1 MAPLYRIEAAG
12 AATQMSAAQENLVIS
27 VPSRSFL
34 VRMANLSLWRARGEA
49 GKLGTALCKKRPG
62 RWTSMRITAGKHG
75 GKAVHSFPDKCC
87 ITWGLPCES
96 RAAGAG

>member
-34 VRMANLSLWRARGEA
+34 VRVANLSLWRALGEA

-75 GKAVHSFPDKCC
+75 RKAVHRFPDKCC
-87 ITWGLPCES
+87 ITWGLPC
-96 RAAGAG
+96 